1 MIVTTPQLP
10 AKTGYVEII
19 DENGNHV
26 YAPTQETIDKQKMND
41 NISTNTKNITANKSD
56 ADTQLTDLQ
65 LALCETYEG
74 SDKQLT
80 DLQTALCEVYEL
92 VLNGGTV

>member
-10 AKTGYVEII
+10 AKAGYVEII

-26 YAPTQETIDKQKMND
+26 YAPTQETIDRERIEKD
-41 NISTNTKNITANKSD
+41 LADSKNS

-65 LALCETYEG
+65 MALCETYES